1 MTNREFYSAIVENTI
16 SAEVVAHAQ
25 EQLVKLDERNA
36 KRNATAQEKRKET
49 NAPLRKAILDFLG
62 EHSAV
67 LSVDLAKAMSEVLE
81 DTISTSKI
89 TGVCGV
95 LRKEGAL
102 VSTEVAVKGKGKQV
116 AWSLADEG

>member
-49 NAPLRKAILDFLG
+49 NAPLRKAILDFLS

-67 LSVDLAKAMSEVLE
+67 LSVDLAKAMSEVFE

>member
-67 LSVDLAKAMSEVLE
+67 LSVDLAKAMSEVFE

>member
-1 MTNREFYSAIVENTI
+1 MTNREFYSAIVENII

-67 LSVDLAKAMSEVLE
+67 LSVDLAKAMSEVFE